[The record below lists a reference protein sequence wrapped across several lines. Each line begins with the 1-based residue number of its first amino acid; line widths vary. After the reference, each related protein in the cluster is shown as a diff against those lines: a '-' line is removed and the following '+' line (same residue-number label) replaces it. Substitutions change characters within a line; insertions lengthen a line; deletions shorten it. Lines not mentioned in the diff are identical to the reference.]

1 MTVSFSFGGTTLSTY
16 GKVTLINDYIDMP
29 ESRGNNIVIPF
40 RHGAIFE
47 RKYFGERKMT
57 FGMVVTAVSATALE
71 TVFDTMRANFG
82 KRTEQTLSITME
94 DSTVR
99 TAQATVNEPMDV
111 ERITNT
117 LARVVVTFTL
127 ANPILRLSTAIADN
141 TTTIDAS
148 PKAMVVANPGTVE
161 ERDPTIILTG
171 PLTNVTITNTTV
183 GCSLTYT
190 GVISG
195 GHTVTIGTLNGEY
208 YATHSVNGNVIGN
221 VTHAGAPALMIFVPG
236 NNTLSITSSVTTTG
250 TVKATFNAPYL

>member
-1 MTVSFSFGGTTLSTY
+1 MTTYTYNGTDLSTL
-16 GKVTLINDYIDMP
+16 GNITLIDGYLDIP
-29 ESRGNNIVIPF
+29 ERRGSNITIPF
-40 RHGAIFE
+40 RNGAIFSPKYYEE
-47 RKYFGERKMT
+47 RALIFGIAVLGASLSDLEQKMQAIQALFSERTQKT
-57 FGMVVTAVSATALE
+57 LEITYEDASTKTAQVAVNKPLQ
-71 TVFDTMRANFG
+71 V
-82 KRTEQTLSITME
+82 
-94 DSTVR
+94 VR
-99 TAQATVNEPMDV
+99 TQS
-111 ERITNT
+111 
-117 LARVVVTFTL
+117 LARIVVEFEMTEPFF
-127 ANPILRLSTAIADN
+127 RSSTAIADN